1 VSNDHRRRIRLV
13 VPSRARLIL
22 VLAALSFALP
32 GAAVAQR
39 LVEKPEQVVAVS
51 KGASVLVINQTALQ
65 RFSMGDPSVAEAV
78 VVSPTEVLVNGK
90 SLGTTTLVLWDNAGT
105 PRLYSVVVT
114 ADAVGLERYLHT
126 LLPDER
132 IQVTATGNSVTLSG
146 TVHDRSVADRAV
158 EIAKGSGANV
168 IDNMSTPDAVQV
180 RLKVRFAEVDRNA
193 VKAFNSQ
200 IATKNIQHLSDK
212 GDWINSSNTNPQTGG
227 FADGV
232 IDFGIFAP
240 SIAGPNSSLEVLI
253 RALTTKGDFKTLAEP
268 TLIALPGK
276 DASFLA
282 GGEFPYPSVQG
293 GGGGNAV
300 TIVFKEFGIRLHF
313 TPTITRNGSIRLK
326 VMPEVSSLD
335 FGNALIFGGFTIP
348 SLLTRRAETEVE
360 MREGQYLS
368 IAGLMNNSWINNV
381 SKIPIL
387 GDIPILGQFFR
398 SKDAHQN
405 RTELLV
411 LVTPSLILPSAT
423 PERLPTGE
431 PRDWK
436 WSGFMAFPVTR
447 DTLPQKAK

>member
-1 VSNDHRRRIRLV
+1 VSNDHRRRFRLV
-13 VPSRARLIL
+13 VPSRARLIG
-22 VLAALSFALP
+22 VLAILSLALP
-32 GAAVAQR
+32 GVAVAQR

-51 KGASVLVINQTALQ
+51 KGASVLVINQTPLQ
-65 RFSMGDPSVAEAV
+65 RFSMGDPGVAEAV

-90 SLGTTTLVLWDNAGT
+90 NLGTTTLVLWDNAGT

-180 RLKVRFAEVDRNA
+180 KLKVRFAEVNRSA
-193 VKAFNSQ
+193 VKSFSSQ
-200 IATKNIQHLSDK
+200 IATKNIHQLSDK
-212 GDWINSSNTNPQTGG
+212 GDWIGSSNTNPQTGG
-227 FADGV
+227 FADG
-232 IDFGIFAP
+232 ILDFGLFAP
-240 SIAGPNSSLEVLI
+240 TITGPNSSLEVLI

-335 FGNALIFGGFTIP
+335 FANALVFGGFTIP

-368 IAGLMNNSWINNV
+368 IAGLMNNSWIDNM

-387 GDIPILGQFFR
+387 GDLPIIGQFFR
-398 SKDAHQN
+398 SKEARQN

-411 LVTPSLILPSAT
+411 LVTPSLILPSTA
-423 PERLPTGE
+423 PDALPTGE
-431 PRDWK
+431 PRTWK
-436 WSGFMAFPVTR
+436 WNGYMAFPVER
-447 DTLPQKAK
+447 DTTKTAK

>member
-1 VSNDHRRRIRLV
+1 MRNDHRCRLRLV
-13 VPSRARLIL
+13 VPSRARVLGT
-22 VLAALSFALP
+22 LAALSLTLP
-32 GAAVAQR
+32 GAAFAQR
-39 LVEKPEQVVAVS
+39 LVEKPEQVVSVS

-90 SLGTTTLVLWDNAGT
+90 TLGTTTLVLWDNAGT

-114 ADAVGLERYLHT
+114 ADAVGMERYLHT

-158 EIAKGSGANV
+158 QIAQGSGANV
-168 IDNMSTPDAVQV
+168 IDNLTTPDAVQV
-180 RLKVRFAEVDRNA
+180 KLKVRFAEVNRSA
-193 VKAFNSQ
+193 VKSFSSQ
-200 IATKNIQHLSDK
+200 IASKNIHELSDK
-212 GDWINSSNTNPQTGG
+212 GDWIGSTNTNPQTGG
-227 FADGV
+227 FADG
-232 IDFGIFAP
+232 ILDFGLFAP

-276 DASFLA
+276 EASFLA

-335 FGNALIFGGFTIP
+335 FANALVFGGFTIP

-368 IAGLMNNSWINNV
+368 IAGLMNNSWIDNM

-387 GDIPILGQFFR
+387 GDLPILGQFFR
-398 SKDAHQN
+398 SKDARQN

-411 LVTPSLILPSAT
+411 LVTPTLILPSTT
-423 PERLPTGE
+423 PENLPTGE
-431 PRDWK
+431 PRTWK
-436 WSGFMAFPVTR
+436 WNGYMAFPVER
-447 DTLPQKAK
+447 DTVSKKAK

>member
-1 VSNDHRRRIRLV
+1 MSNDHRRRPRLV
-13 VPSRARLIL
+13 VPTRARLIGA
-22 VLAALSFALP
+22 LATLSFALP
-32 GAAVAQR
+32 GAALAQR
-39 LVEKPEQVVAVS
+39 VVEKPEQVVAVS

-65 RFSMGDPSVAEAV
+65 RFSMGDPGIAEAV

-90 SLGTTTLVLWDNAGT
+90 ALGTTTLVLWDNAGT

-114 ADAVGLERYLHT
+114 ADAVGMERYLHS

-158 EIAKGSGANV
+158 QIAQGSGANV
-168 IDNMSTPDAVQV
+168 IDNLSTPDAVQV
-180 RLKVRFAEVDRNA
+180 RLRVRFAEVNKSA
-193 VKAFNSQ
+193 LKSLSTQ
-200 IATKNIQHLSDK
+200 IATLNIHKLSDQ
-212 GDWINSSNTNPQTGG
+212 GDWINSTNTNPQTGG
-227 FADGV
+227 FSEGA
-232 IDFGIFAP
+232 IDFGLFN
-240 SIAGPNSSLEVLI
+240 PNSSLEVLV
-253 RALTTKGDFKTLAEP
+253 RALTSKGDFKTLAEP

-276 DASFLA
+276 EASFLA

-300 TIVFKEFGIRLHF
+300 SIVFKEFGIRLHF

-326 VMPEVSSLD
+326 VSPEVSSLD

-360 MREGQYLS
+360 LREGQYLS
-368 IAGLMNNSWINNV
+368 IAGLMNNTWIDNV

-387 GDIPILGQFFR
+387 GDLPILGQFFR

-411 LVTPSLILPSAT
+411 LVSPTLILPDSL
-423 PERLPTGE
+423 PEKLPTGE
-431 PRDWK
+431 PRTWK
-436 WSGFMAFPVTR
+436 WNGFMALPVIR
-447 DTLPQKAK
+447 DTVPQKAK